1 MPLLILGILILVAG
15 LYLIGTYN
23 SLQVL
28 LTRIQASVQEIGN
41 QLKRQANLIPNL
53 IESTKGYMKHEK
65 GIFDELAAARQ
76 TILSAVKDQSKLNQ
90 ATQVMDK
97 VIPQMMAIMESN
109 PQLKADGIVMKLMDE
124 LRDTSDKLMYSRRL
138 LIDLTAD
145 YNIKLVTFPSNIIA
159 NTFGFKSQP
168 GLAVADMKSATS
180 VSEDE
185 TKNIEVKL

>member
-1 MPLLILGILILVAG
+1 MGMLILGIIILVVG

-23 SLQVL
+23 TLQVL

-53 IESTKGYMKHEK
+53 IESTKGYLKHEK

-97 VIPQMMAIMESN
+97 IVPQMVAVMESN
-109 PQLKADGIVMKLMDE
+109 PQIKADGIVMKLMDE
-124 LRDTSDKLMYSRRL
+124 LRDTSDKLMYSRRS

-145 YNIKLVTFPSNIIA
+145 YNMKLVTFPSNIIA

-168 GLAVADMKSATS
+168 GLVVSDMKTTTS

>member
-1 MPLLILGILILVAG
+1 MLILGIIILVVG

-23 SLQVL
+23 TLQVL

-53 IESTKGYMKHEK
+53 IESTKGYLKHEK

-97 VIPQMMAIMESN
+97 IVPQMVAVMESN
-109 PQLKADGIVMKLMDE
+109 PQIKADGIVMKLMDE
-124 LRDTSDKLMYSRRL
+124 LRDTSDKLMYSRRS

-145 YNIKLVTFPSNIIA
+145 YNMKLVTFPSNIIA

-168 GLAVADMKSATS
+168 GLVVSDMKTTTS